1 LSTGFRLRRAGAADG
16 AAVAGI
22 AEAVRYRPGSADG
35 ARGYLVYVR
44 PAEEYATLF
53 GRAETAAWIAEDES
67 GRALGF
73 LWCERRGEGEWYLEQ
88 IGIQPEARGLGV
100 AAALHE
106 RMLAELSPARLE
118 CEIMHEPL
126 RNERSRGFFLR
137 QGWRCVGEKAD
148 GEFVWGRYAREDSR
162 QF

>member
-1 LSTGFRLRRAGAADG
+1 MGFRLRRATATDG

-22 AEAVRYRPGSADG
+22 AEAVRYRPESADG
-35 ARGYLVYVR
+35 KQGYLVHVR
-44 PAEEYATLF
+44 TADGYASLF
-53 GRAETAAWIAEDES
+53 RLPEISAWIAEDES

-73 LWCERRGEGEWYLEQ
+73 LWCDRRGEGEWHLEQ
-88 IGIQPEARGLGV
+88 IGIHPEARGLGI

-106 RMLAELSPARLE
+106 RMLEELRPARLE

-126 RNERSRGFFLR
+126 RNERSRGFFLK

-148 GEFVWGRYAREDSR
+148 GAFVWGRYAREGGG
-162 QF
+162 